1 MKINRQEDPPNVGKG
16 KYYINPTFTKVDRN
30 AQRKKKNKK
39 ENERVFKRR
48 ATSIKLA
55 QAKGSRAAVTAMAQ
69 TSSQV
74 VNENQLSHESSCA
87 ETSSLVSSCMSSS
100 EDPNSPIN
108 SSPKKLLI
116 LFSTI
121 IGIPIILNPK
131 IDWNIVSSIKIIKTT
146 KKLFNNKL

>member
-1 MKINRQEDPPNVGKG
+1 MPKGRIHWRSLHDLIYSRRNKRAYSSIVQTFVKINRQEDPPNVGKG

-48 ATSIKLA
+48 ATSIKPA
-55 QAKGSRAAVTAMAQ
+55 QAKGARAAVTAMAQ

-108 SSPKKLLI
+108 SSPK
-116 LFSTI
+116 
-121 IGIPIILNPK
+121 N
-131 IDWNIVSSIKIIKTT
+131 KT
-146 KKLFNNKL
+146 